1 MKRVIDMKEST
12 KKMLIRIIA
21 VVIVLAFIF
30 TGVGI
35 VGLSTSM
42 FF

>member
-1 MKRVIDMKEST
+1 MKEST
-12 KKMLIRIIA
+12 KKIVIRIIA
-21 VVIVLAFIF
+21 IIIVLAFIF
-30 TGVGI
+30 TGVGV

>member
-1 MKRVIDMKEST
+1 MKES
-12 KKMLIRIIA
+12 KKKLIIRIIA
-21 VVIVLAFIF
+21 IIIVLAFIF

>member
-1 MKRVIDMKEST
+1 MKEN
-12 KKMLIRIIA
+12 KKKLIIRIVAII
-21 VVIVLAFIF
+21 IVLAFIF